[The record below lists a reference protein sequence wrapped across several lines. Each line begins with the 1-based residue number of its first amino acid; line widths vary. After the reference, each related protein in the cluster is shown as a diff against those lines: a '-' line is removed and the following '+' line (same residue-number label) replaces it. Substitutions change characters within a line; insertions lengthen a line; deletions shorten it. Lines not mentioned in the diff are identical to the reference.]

1 MPRIDYGA
9 ATGETTQAEGR
20 RSLWGSEHL
29 GQWEHGPQWPSF
41 SDEKGD
47 HPGDWDRSVKWIQG
61 FIFPF
66 SSC

>member
-29 GQWEHGPQWPSF
+29 GQ
-41 SDEKGD
+41 
-47 HPGDWDRSVKWIQG
+47 
-61 FIFPF
+61 
-66 SSC
+66 